1 MSNNLIVREL
11 ESSDYS
17 DYLILMREFHGYNY
31 DISYH
36 SFCEQLKF
44 WTNNN
49 LCNIC
54 IVYLKDIN
62 TIIGAGSIYK
72 LIKLHNNPVCQIEDV
87 IITEKYRGFGY
98 GKILV
103 DKLCDIG
110 LNKFKCY
117 KVILNCNP
125 NMEQFYNRAGFDKKC
140 IQMSL
145 LHPLTN

>member
-1 MSNNLIVREL
+1 MTDNLIIREL

-17 DYLILMREFHGYNY
+17 NYLILMKEFHGYNY
-31 DISYH
+31 NISYD

-44 WTNNN
+44 LTNNN

-62 TIIGAGSIYK
+62 TIIGAGSVYK
-72 LIKLHNNPVCQIEDV
+72 LIKLHNNPICQIEDV

-98 GKILV
+98 AKILV

-117 KVILNCNP
+117 KVILNCLEKNI
-125 NMEQFYNRAGFDKKC
+125 QFYEKC
-140 IQMSL
+140 QFVMTGYEMKL
-145 LHPLTN
+145 NK